1 MSAHVLGCDWLA
13 PVRDRRSQPCR
24 ALRAGRHAECNA
36 PHRPGHTARGAATSL
51 GGMHVVRC
59 MQAETAVP
67 VHRLYQ
73 SKKSTQGARASSSA
87 PSSNHQ
93 GDYFPPRQDGRSFA
107 ARPTCGGD
115 GLLFATEGIGL
126 CLEHRWAEY
135 LTIIATGSFVPR
147 VVWTASPTHRCPQ
160 PGFGRERRQGHV
172 SRLSSS
178 TSTRRTTRTSI
189 DVLCLDRGVRICF
202 GFLVHP
208 APSSDAPISAR
219 GSSVHGGSSQ

>member
-1 MSAHVLGCDWLA
+1 MSLVAIGSPPCEIDDLNHAVRCALVDTPNATPLTDRATLLA
-13 PVRDRRSQPCR
+13 
-24 ALRAGRHAECNA
+24 ALLPRLE
-36 PHRPGHTARGAATSL
+36 
-51 GGMHVVRC
+51 GMHVVRC

-87 PSSNHQ
+87 SSSNHQ